1 VWSLSHPVE
10 DESGPDLGEEEGGL
24 LGHPLSDGGE
34 VPNVLEAGV
43 VEDDGEV
50 VLLVC
55 HLLHDGIGLSVVC
68 DGGFALIGLVDAV
81 DDKLLC
87 DVSVKVPHGVLLT
100 SVVCKEALSGFEVET
115 EQDGTKGLAR
125 ALTEDYDLILLDLML
140 PGIDGYEV
148 CREIR
153 KTSNIPIIMLSAKGE
168 IFDKVLGL
176 ELGADDYMIKP
187 FDSKELV
194 ARVKAVL
201 RRLQPA
207 KTTIAPNPSL
217 KCVEYPNLTVN
228 LSNYSVI
235 CDGKQVDM
243 PPKEL
248 ELLYFLASSPNQVFT
263 REQLLD
269 HIWGYEYIGD
279 TRTVDVHVK
288 RLREKIK
295 DHASWQIGTVWGIG
309 YKFEVK

>member
-1 VWSLSHPVE
+1 MATKTRILIVDDDNNIAELISLYLTKECYDTHIVN
-10 DESGPDLGEEEGGL
+10 DGEEALAAFDTYG
-24 LGHPLSDGGE
+24 
-34 VPNVLEAGV
+34 PNM
-43 VEDDGEV
+43 
-50 VLLVC
+50 
-55 HLLHDGIGLSVVC
+55 
-68 DGGFALIGLVDAV
+68 
-81 DDKLLC
+81 
-87 DVSVKVPHGVLLT
+87 
-100 SVVCKEALSGFEVET
+100 
-115 EQDGTKGLAR
+115 
-125 ALTEDYDLILLDLML
+125 ILLDLML
-140 PGIDGYEV
+140 PGIDGYQV

-153 KTSNIPIIMLSAKGE
+153 TKSNVPIIMLSAKGE

-176 ELGADDYMIKP
+176 ELGADDYIMKP

-201 RRLQPA
+201 RRYQPI
-207 KTTIAPNPSL
+207 KPVSAPAPAT
-217 KCVEYPNLTVN
+217 KCVEYPDLTIN

-235 CDGKQVDM
+235 YNGAQVDM

-248 ELLYFLASSPNQVFT
+248 ELLYFLAASPNQVFT

-295 DHASWQIGTVWGIG
+295 DHEKWQISTVWGIG
-309 YKFEVK
+309 YKFEVKS

>member
-1 VWSLSHPVE
+1 MAEKQKILIVDDDANIAELISLYLLKECFDTLIVN
-10 DESGPDLGEEEGGL
+10 DGEEAIEKFHSYQPG
-24 LGHPLSDGGE
+24 
-34 VPNVLEAGV
+34 
-43 VEDDGEV
+43 
-50 VLLVC
+50 
-55 HLLHDGIGLSVVC
+55 
-68 DGGFALIGLVDAV
+68 
-81 DDKLLC
+81 
-87 DVSVKVPHGVLLT
+87 
-100 SVVCKEALSGFEVET
+100 
-115 EQDGTKGLAR
+115 
-125 ALTEDYDLILLDLML
+125 LILLDLML

-153 KTSNIPIIMLSAKGE
+153 KTSNVPIIMLSAKGE

-201 RRLQPA
+201 RRFHPVVTPTPQAASPA
-207 KTTIAPNPSL
+207 IPLTGDY
-217 KCVEYPNLTVN
+217 VEYPDLLIN
-228 LSNYSVI
+228 LSNYSVTYYGNTI
-235 CDGKQVDM
+235 DM

-248 ELLYFLASSPNQVFT
+248 ELFYFLASHPNQVFT

-279 TRTVDVHVK
+279 TRTVDVHIK

-295 DHASWQIGTVWGIG
+295 DHTSWSLSTVWGIG
-309 YKFEVK
+309 YKFEVKN